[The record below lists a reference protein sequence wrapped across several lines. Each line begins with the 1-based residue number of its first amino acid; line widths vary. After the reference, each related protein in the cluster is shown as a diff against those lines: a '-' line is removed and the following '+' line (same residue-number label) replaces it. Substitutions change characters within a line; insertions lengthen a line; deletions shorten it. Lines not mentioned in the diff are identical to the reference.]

1 MLISDKTV
9 AQLLVECL
17 ENEGVE
23 YVFGLPGKENIR
35 IVDALSGSDRKSV
48 V

>member
-17 ENEGVE
+17 EKEGVE
-23 YVFGLPGKENIR
+23 YVFGLPGEEN
-35 IVDALSGSDRKSV
+35 
-48 V
+48 